1 MSGIVAP
8 APDGGWNARL
18 GKVAS
23 RDPEGVLITGVY
35 GSGKS
40 SVAAEIGY
48 ELEQRNELY
57 ALLDLD
63 FLGWVGNHDTGRATM
78 LRNLAAIAP
87 NYRDLAVSRYVLAY
101 FVPDRG
107 TLDQIKDALAI
118 PLRVVRLSV
127 PLSEIERRLSA
138 DVISSRSD
146 DLRDAAESLAT
157 SAGAGVEDLLVEST
171 GPVQEIAREVMSW
184 LGWR

>member
-1 MSGIVAP
+1 
-8 APDGGWNARL
+8 
-18 GKVAS
+18 VAS
-23 RDPEGVLITGVY
+23 RSPEGVLITGVY

-48 ELEQRNELY
+48 ELEQRGELY

-63 FLGWVGNHDTGRATM
+63 FLGWVGDHDTGRATM

-87 NYRDLAVSRYVLAY
+87 NYQDLGVGRYVLAY

-107 TLDQIKDALAI
+107 TLDGIRHALAV
-118 PLRVVRLSV
+118 PLRVVRLAV
-127 PLSEIERRLSA
+127 PITEIERRLSA
-138 DVISSRSD
+138 DVTSGRSD
-146 DLRDAAESLAT
+146 DLRDAAESMAT
-157 SAGAGVEDLLVEST
+157 SAGAGLEDLLVENA
-171 GPVQEIAREVMSW
+171 GPVQEIAAEVMSW

>member
-1 MSGIVAP
+1 M
-8 APDGGWNARL
+8 
-18 GKVAS
+18 AS

-48 ELEQRNELY
+48 ELEQRGELY

-63 FLGWVGNHDTGRATM
+63 FLGWVGDHDTGRATM

-87 NYRDLAVSRYVLAY
+87 NYRDLGVGRYVLAY

-107 TLDQIKDALAI
+107 TLDRIRDTLAF

-127 PLSEIERRLSA
+127 PFTEIERRLSG
-138 DVISSRSD
+138 DVTSGRKD
-146 DLRDAAESLAT
+146 DLRDAAESLAM
-157 SAGAGVEDLLVEST
+157 SEGAGVEDLLIENA
-171 GPVQEIAREVMSW
+171 GPVQEVAREVMSW
-184 LGWR
+184 LGWH

>member
-1 MSGIVAP
+1 MA
-8 APDGGWNARL
+8 ARN
-18 GKVAS
+18 
-23 RDPEGVLITGVY
+23 PEGVLITGVY

-48 ELEQRNELY
+48 ELQQRSELY

-63 FLGWVGNHDTGRATM
+63 FLGWVGDHETGRATM

-87 NYRDLAVSRYVLAY
+87 SYRDLGVSRYVLAY

-107 TLDQIKDALAI
+107 TLDAIKEALAI

-127 PLSEIERRLSA
+127 PFTEIERRLSA
-138 DVISSRSD
+138 DVTSGRMD

-157 SAGAGVEDLLVEST
+157 SAGAGVEDLLIET
-171 GPVQEIAREVMSW
+171 AGPVQEIAREVMCW

>member
-1 MSGIVAP
+1 VE
-8 APDGGWNARL
+8 
-18 GKVAS
+18 S

-48 ELEQRNELY
+48 ELEQGGELY

-63 FLGWVGNHDTGRATM
+63 FLGWVGDHDTGRATM

-87 NYRDLAVSRYVLAY
+87 NYRDLGVGRYVLAY

-107 TLDQIKDALAI
+107 MLDGIKDALAV

-127 PLSEIERRLSA
+127 PFDEIERRLSA
-138 DVISSRSD
+138 DVTSGRKD
-146 DLRDAAESLAT
+146 DLRDAAESVAM
-157 SAGAGVEDLLVEST
+157 SEGAGVEDLLIENA
-171 GPVQEIAREVMSW
+171 GPVQDVAREVMSW

>member
-1 MSGIVAP
+1 VS
-8 APDGGWNARL
+8 
-18 GKVAS
+18 S
-23 RDPEGVLITGVY
+23 RSQEGVLITGVY

-48 ELEQRNELY
+48 ELEQRGELY

-63 FLGWVGNHDTGRATM
+63 FLGWVGDHDTGRATM

-87 NYRDLAVSRYVLAY
+87 NYKDLGVGRYVLAY

-107 TLDQIKDALAI
+107 TLDQIRDALAV
-118 PLRVVRLSV
+118 PLRVVRLAV
-127 PLSEIERRLSA
+127 PITEIERRLSA
-138 DVISSRSD
+138 DVISGRKD
-146 DLRDAAESLAT
+146 DLRDAAESMAT
-157 SAGAGVEDLLVEST
+157 SAGVGLEDLLIDNG
-171 GPVQEIAREVMSW
+171 GPVRDIAGEVMAW